1 MITTKEDK
9 EMRTDSTFAERL
21 NGLMRERRLK
31 QGDIARSL
39 GVSQQA
45 VSKWCAGAAEPRL
58 EILPQ
63 LSKLLDVPAGFMAFA
78 EGEAKSQ
85 NDPKWIKIRRYDFAA
100 ASGSEI
106 TMQEVAGVEQI
117 TVSREWFHRHI
128 RHPRADTSTY
138 SLINVHGSS
147 MAPTW
152 GDGDVLLVDNL
163 VREIDR
169 DGFYVFTF
177 DGTGYAKRVQ
187 RIGRSLLV
195 ISDNAKFQPFK
206 IEGDELELVTVHG
219 RIIKALNVTDLE

>member
-1 MITTKEDK
+1 
-9 EMRTDSTFAERL
+9 MRTDSTFAERL

-100 ASGSEI
+100 SCGCEI

-117 TVSREWFHRHI
+117 TVSREWFQRHI

-152 GDGDVLLVDNL
+152 SDGDVLLVDNL

-206 IEGDELELVTVHG
+206 IEGDELDLVTVHG